1 MYSAASPLDGAP
13 QASKEQALAY
23 IVKRGT
29 DRAKAQEIVDAY
41 WAGCASAQLD
51 PVLTIS
57 QSIHETTNVATGE
70 PFASWWASRP
80 RCNMAG
86 VGVTG
91 ETRAHVADGA
101 PDWQAGD
108 DGRDSR
114 GFAFGSYP
122 AGVLAHVVH
131 LTAYRYAPGQE
142 PAGIKPQMTAA
153 VDPRLPALAGPGK
166 RGNARALGD
175 LDGRWAVPGVGY
187 GAKIASIANAIC
199 AVAQDVPSTPA
210 TPETPAQREARTL
223 RAEAE
228 AGVPAAFRGA
238 LVQEGEA
245 DLTAFGGG
253 AQERL
258 AIYEKQRFHR
268 LSGRTFAFLLDGPTS
283 FEALVAANKVVLF

>member
-13 QASKEQALAY
+13 QASKEQALAF

-41 WAGCASAQLD
+41 WSNCTKAGLD

-70 PFASWWASRP
+70 PFASWWASPP

-86 VGVTG
+86 IGVTG

-122 AGVLAHVVH
+122 PGVLAHVVH

-142 PAGIKPQMTAA
+142 PAGIRPLMTPA

-166 RGNARALGD
+166 RGNARTLGD

-199 AVAQDVPSTPA
+199 ATAQDAPTP
-210 TPETPAQREARTL
+210 PENPAQREARTL
-223 RAEAE
+223 KAEAE
-228 AGVPAAFRGA
+228 AAVPADFRGA
-238 LVQEGEA
+238 LVREGEV
-245 DLTAFGGG
+245 DLTEFGGG
-253 AQERL
+253 AHERL

-268 LSGRTFAFLLDGPTS
+268 LAGRTFAFLLDGPTS